1 MRAPNGVQ
9 DMGVF
14 HPRPPK
20 EFTFIEKLRFSGFR
34 RVLNMRLDQRKIG
47 IGRGVYLGW
56 KFVGADTVYDCVSEC
71 LVCPEMH
78 SQKIVV
84 TFASWKLI
92 LLCTCLLAEAFLT
105 LGLPFLSTFRE

>member
-1 MRAPNGVQ
+1 
-9 DMGVF
+9 
-14 HPRPPK
+14 
-20 EFTFIEKLRFSGFR
+20 
-34 RVLNMRLDQRKIG
+34 MRLDQRKIG

-105 LGLPFLSTFRE
+105 LGRYDLHMVGAAAERQLLAA